1 MKPRRP
7 AWKLLARLAV
17 CLLLLGFAFHGIFMH
32 EGRLAWT
39 ESGRDWSE
47 LSAARQWLA
56 AWTLGPVGLWKTIL
70 LLRPT
75 DALLSLLF
83 MGLTIIIGLLRWHL
97 FLSAQGLGLSL
108 GRTAEISF
116 VAHFFNSLLL
126 GSAGGD
132 LMKALYAARETHHLK
147 AESVMTVVVDRLV
160 GLFATL
166 AFAAIMMIPNAD
178 LLRTHGRLAALS
190 SVVLSSLVI
199 VAVVSGLSFWGGLS
213 KLWPNARQ
221 VLHRL
226 PKGALIERSLLS
238 AREVGRRPGTL
249 AASVLLSFLL
259 NAACVLQVWALA
271 RGLGVQ
277 VPLRWLLVIIPVVVF
292 LSSIPITPNGLGVR
306 ENLYVWMLTV
316 PEIGVPAT
324 TALSLSLLAFAGS
337 LLWSLIGGVVY
348 LGFRKKHHLL
358 EVAQESNDDANT
370 APAPSPPP
378 GP

>member
-17 CLLLLGFAFHGIFMH
+17 CFLLLGFAFHGIFMH
-32 EGRLAWT
+32 EGRMAWA

-47 LSAARQWLA
+47 LSRSRQWLA
-56 AWTLGPVGLWKTIL
+56 AWTLGPAGLWKTVL
-70 LLRPT
+70 LLRPA

-83 MGLTIIIGLLRWHL
+83 MGLTIVVGLFRWHL

-116 VAHFFNSLLL
+116 VAHFFNSFLL

-166 AFAAIMMIPNAD
+166 FFAALMMIPNAD
-178 LLRTHGRLAALS
+178 LLRSHGRLAAVS
-190 SVVLSSLVI
+190 SVVLGSLVI
-199 VAVVSGLSFWGGLS
+199 VTVVSALSFWGGLS
-213 KLWPNARQ
+213 KLWPNARN
-221 VLHRL
+221 VLRRL
-226 PKGALIERSLLS
+226 PKGALVERSLLS
-238 AREVGRRPGTL
+238 ARVVGRHPGTL
-249 AASVLLSFLL
+249 MTALAWSMLL
-259 NAACVLQVWALA
+259 NASCVLQIWALA

-277 VPLRWLLVIIPVVVF
+277 VPLRWLLVIIPVIVF

-324 TALSLSLLAFAGS
+324 TALSLSLLAFAGF
-337 LLWSLIGGVVY
+337 LAWSLVGGVVY
-348 LGFRKKHHLL
+348 LGFRKKHHLR
-358 EVAQESNDDANT
+358 EVAQASNGE
-370 APAPSPPP
+370 PASSPPP
-378 GP
+378 SDGT